1 MVKVYGTT
9 GIKLNSSSISL
20 YVKDST
26 YISASVSGKSSKVTW
41 KTSNSSV
48 ATVDSNGKV
57 TGVKAGTTKITV
69 AVGGKKAVCTVTVKA
84 KAKRYSDIEK
94 VANLTAAKAASAL
107 GLKVKISDVH
117 SVFYTENGKTGD
129 GSSYMW
135 CSQADTAEKGMWTF
149 YANDNSISVYGAR
162 IGMSKASIHNMFSK
176 KGWKKHLTLQIII
189 CLQTRLD
196 MIKVNTISLLQ
207 LNAISLQA

>member
-1 MVKVYGTT
+1 M
-9 GIKLNSSSISL
+9 
-20 YVKDST
+20 
-26 YISASVSGKSSKVTW
+26 
-41 KTSNSSV
+41 
-48 ATVDSNGKV
+48 DSNGKV